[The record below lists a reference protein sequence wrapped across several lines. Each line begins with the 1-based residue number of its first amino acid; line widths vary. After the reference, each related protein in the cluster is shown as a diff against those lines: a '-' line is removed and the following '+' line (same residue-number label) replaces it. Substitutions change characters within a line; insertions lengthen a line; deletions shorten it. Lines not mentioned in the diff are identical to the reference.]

1 MAAKILGQTAP
12 SAASYTTALYT
23 VPSGKETV
31 TSTLTVSNRAATAD
45 TFRIRLAQANEAVAN
60 KQYVA
65 YDVTI
70 AAYSTIT
77 FTLGMT
83 LAATDVVYA
92 GSNAGNC
99 SFNLFGD
106 ER

>member
-12 SAASYTTALYT
+12 AATTYTTALYF

-31 TSTLTVSNRAATAD
+31 TSTLSVANRAATAD
-45 TFRIRLAQANEAVAN
+45 TFRIRIAQANAAADN

-65 YDVTI
+65 YDVAI
-70 AAYSTIT
+70 AANSVIT

-83 LAATDVVYA
+83 LAAGDYVYA